1 MYKLLEHT
9 RRPDITFNRNGCISI
24 TARVARMLS
33 LRPGD
38 SINIAVSGG
47 EYLLHA
53 IHHSNDIGRHLARCF
68 PSKRGGNDF
77 RVQCVALCRSL
88 FASVGITSNRAAF
101 MVGEKMERA
110 GVVYVPIITRHP
122 L

>member
-9 RRPDITFNRNGCISI
+9 RRPDITFNRNGSISI
-24 TARVARMLS
+24 TARLARMLS

-53 IHHSNDIGRHLARCF
+53 VHHDNDIGQYIARCF
-68 PSKRGGNDF
+68 HSKRGGHDF
-77 RVQCVALCRSL
+77 RCQCVALCRSL
-88 FASVGITSNRAAF
+88 FASVGITTNRAAF
-101 MVGEKMERA
+101 MVGQKIERA
-110 GVVYVPIITRHP
+110 GIVYVPIITIRP

>member
-1 MYKLLEHT
+1 MIKLLEHT
-9 RRPDITFNRNGCISI
+9 RRPDISFNRNGTIRI
-24 TARVARMLS
+24 TARVVRLLC

-53 IHHSNDIGRHLARCF
+53 IHHNGLGRHVAQCY
-68 PSKRGGNDF
+68 PTKRGSNNLCA
-77 RVQCVALCRSL
+77 RSVALCRSL
-88 FASVGITSNRAAF
+88 LDLAGITSNSASF
-101 MVGEKMERA
+101 IVGEKIERA
-110 GVVYVPIITRHP
+110 GNIYVPIITRYP